1 MELEKQLLSNVGQ
14 SHRFVDENDD
24 EDETKHVFFLEVVDP
39 NIE

>member
-24 EDETKHVFFLEVVDP
+24 EDETKHVFFFRSRRP
-39 NIE
+39 